1 MAVFVVVDV
10 TTSAKLGDDVVE
22 LLPIG
27 TGSMPAVHPELS
39 VSSLV
44 EEVVV
49 TGIVGVSM
57 SI

>member
-10 TTSAKLGDDVVE
+10 TTSAKLGDDAVE

-27 TGSMPAVHPELS
+27 TGSTPAVHPELS

-44 EEVVV
+44 EEVVI